1 MKTCLLGTYLLN
13 YTTYY
18 VSSQWNLKYINLIIL
33 INACAIV
40 ISHERIERGGSCGL
54 PGLSKGLGREAK
66 GALCSIII
74 ITFSLGVLLHVTN
87 TCWGLVKPGGGTMT
101 FISSLGIDSEL
112 FHGMGLWWPEHWTR
126 WQPQACL
133 WVVSS
138 RLGLAEAVILLLP
151 GLADGDFTVDLLI
164 SAFELLVDE
173 PVTKTTW
180 TFRHY
185 LPTDTLCKD
194 SILFSIPAGLHI
206 NYFPLFH
213 VKNIPSNLRFKHL
226 WQETD
231 SKSLI
236 NTKAHCEAQNLIR
249 WVTMVTLQFSC
260 THIMIS
266 TMFTC
271 ALLSARRPRTS
282 CQRVKGSLLPFPRV
296 HYPASV

>member
-1 MKTCLLGTYLLN
+1 MKSQIYQFDNINKRMRNCYLPWKDRKRRELW
-13 YTTYY
+13 
-18 VSSQWNLKYINLIIL
+18 V
-33 INACAIV
+33 AGF
-40 ISHERIERGGSCGL
+40 IERSRTWSKRSTMFYYYNNFLARGSLACNQH
-54 PGLSKGLGREAK
+54 
-66 GALCSIII
+66 
-74 ITFSLGVLLHVTN
+74 LLR
-87 TCWGLVKPGGGTMT
+87 PGGGTMS